1 MSVIETVNAI
11 LSDEEERK
19 PSREEAEEAVRTL
32 IRWAGDNPNREGL
45 IETPKRVVKAYEEYF
60 SGYAENPKSILEKT
74 FSETAN
80 YKDFVLLK
88 NINFESHCEH
98 HIAPIIGKASIAY
111 FPNNCIVGISKLAR
125 IVDVFAKRLQTQE
138 TMTSEIAQCI
148 QLNLNPKGVAVHISA
163 EHQCMSSR
171 GVNKSNVGM
180 ITTHFTGEFN
190 ENSKDKK
197 RFLTSLKHNSSLGF

>member
-11 LSDEEERK
+11 LNDEEDRK

-60 SGYAENPKSILEKT
+60 SGYTKNPKSILEKT

-80 YKDFVLLK
+80 YEDFVLLK
-88 NINFESHCEH
+88 NIDFESHCEH

-125 IVDVFAKRLQTQE
+125 IVNVFAKRLQTQE

-148 QLNLNPKGVAVHISA
+148 QLNLNPKGVAVYISA
-163 EHQCMSSR
+163 EHQCMSAR
-171 GVNKSNVGM
+171 GVHKSDVEM

-190 ENSKDKK
+190 ENSEAKK
-197 RFLTSLKHNSSLGF
+197 RFLTSLKHN

>member
-11 LSDEEERK
+11 LNDEEEKK

-32 IRWAGDNPNREGL
+32 IKWAGDNPNREGL

-60 SGYAENPKSILEKT
+60 SGYTKNPKSILEKT

-80 YKDFVLLK
+80 YEDFVLLK
-88 NINFESHCEH
+88 NIDFESHCEH

-111 FPNNCIVGISKLAR
+111 LPNNCIVGISKLAR
-125 IVDVFAKRLQTQE
+125 IVNVFAKRLQTQE

-148 QLNLNPKGVAVHISA
+148 QLNLDPKGVAVHINA
-163 EHQCMSSR
+163 EHQCMSAR
-171 GVNKSNVGM
+171 GVHKSDVEM

-190 ENSKDKK
+190 ENSEAKK
-197 RFLTSLKHNSSLGF
+197 RFLSSLKHN

>member
-11 LSDEEERK
+11 LNDEEDRK

-60 SGYAENPKSILEKT
+60 SGYTKNPKSILEKT

-80 YKDFVLLK
+80 YEDFVLLK
-88 NINFESHCEH
+88 NIDFESHCEH

-125 IVDVFAKRLQTQE
+125 IVNVFAKRLQTQE

-148 QLNLNPKGVAVHISA
+148 QLNLNPKGVAVYISA
-163 EHQCMSSR
+163 EHQCMSAR
-171 GVNKSNVGM
+171 GVHKSDVDM

-190 ENSKDKK
+190 ENSEAKK
-197 RFLTSLKHNSSLGF
+197 RFLTSLKHN

>member
-1 MSVIETVNAI
+1 MSVIETVKTI
-11 LSDEEERK
+11 LNDEEDRR

-32 IRWAGDNPNREGL
+32 IRWAGDNPDREGL

-60 SGYAENPKSILEKT
+60 SGYTKNPKSILEKT

-80 YKDFVLLK
+80 YEDFVLLK
-88 NINFESHCEH
+88 NIDFESHCEH

-125 IVDVFAKRLQTQE
+125 IVNVFAKRLQTQE
-138 TMTSEIAQCI
+138 TMTSEIAECI
-148 QLNLNPKGVAVHISA
+148 QLNLNPKGVAVHINA
-163 EHQCMSSR
+163 EHQCMSNR
-171 GVNKSNVGM
+171 GVKKSDVVM

-190 ENSKDKK
+190 ENSKHKK
-197 RFLTSLKHNSSLGF
+197 RFLTSLKHN

>member
-11 LSDEEERK
+11 LNDKEEKK

-32 IRWAGDNPNREGL
+32 IKWAGDNPNREGL

-60 SGYAENPKSILEKT
+60 SGYAKNPKSILEKT

-80 YKDFVLLK
+80 YQDFVLLK
-88 NINFESHCEH
+88 NIDFESHCEH

-111 FPNNCIVGISKLAR
+111 FPNNRIVGISKLAR

-148 QLNLNPKGVAVHISA
+148 QLNLNPKGVAVYISA
-163 EHQCMSSR
+163 EHQCMSAR
-171 GVNKSNVGM
+171 GVHKSDVEM

-190 ENSKDKK
+190 ENSEAKK
-197 RFLTSLKHNSSLGF
+197 RFLTSLNHN

>member
-11 LSDEEERK
+11 LNDEEDRR

-60 SGYAENPKSILEKT
+60 SGYKKNPKSILEKT
-74 FSETAN
+74 FSETGD

-125 IVDVFAKRLQTQE
+125 IVNVFAKRLQTQE
-138 TMTSEIAQCI
+138 TMTSEIANCI
-148 QLNLNPKGVAVHISA
+148 QLHLNPKGVAVQIIA
-163 EHQCMSSR
+163 EHQCMISR
-171 GVNKSNVGM
+171 GVHKSNVGV
-180 ITTHFTGEFN
+180 ITTHFLGEFN
-190 ENSKDKK
+190 ENSEAKK
-197 RFLTSLKHNSSLGF
+197 RFLSSLKHN

>member
-11 LSDEEERK
+11 LTDEEDRK

-60 SGYAENPKSILEKT
+60 SGYTKNPKSILEKT

-80 YKDFVLLK
+80 YEDFVLLK
-88 NINFESHCEH
+88 NIDFESHCEH

-125 IVDVFAKRLQTQE
+125 IVNVFAKRLQTQE

-148 QLNLNPKGVAVHISA
+148 QLNLNPKGVAVYISA
-163 EHQCMSSR
+163 EHQCMSAR
-171 GVNKSNVGM
+171 GVHKSDVEM

-190 ENSKDKK
+190 ENSEAKK
-197 RFLTSLKHNSSLGF
+197 RFLTSLNHN

>member
-11 LSDEEERK
+11 LNDEEDRK

-60 SGYAENPKSILEKT
+60 SGYTKNPKSILEKT

-80 YKDFVLLK
+80 YEDFVLLK
-88 NINFESHCEH
+88 NIDFESHCEH

-111 FPNNCIVGISKLAR
+111 LPNNCIVGVSKLAR
-125 IVDVFAKRLQTQE
+125 IVNVFAKRLQTQE

-148 QLNLNPKGVAVHISA
+148 QLNLNPKGVAVHINA
-163 EHQCMSSR
+163 EHQCMSAR
-171 GVNKSNVGM
+171 GVHKSDVEM

-190 ENSKDKK
+190 ENSEAKE
-197 RFLTSLKHNSSLGF
+197 RFLASLKHN

>member
-1 MSVIETVNAI
+1 MSVIETVKTI
-11 LSDEEERK
+11 LNDEEDRR

-32 IRWAGDNPNREGL
+32 IWWAGDNPNREGL

-60 SGYAENPKSILEKT
+60 SGYTKNPKSILEKT

-98 HIAPIIGKASIAY
+98 HIAPIIGEVSIAY

-138 TMTSEIAQCI
+138 TMTSEIAECI
-148 QLNLNPKGVAVHISA
+148 QLHLNPKGVAVHINA
-163 EHQCMSSR
+163 EHQCMSTR
-171 GVNKSNVGM
+171 GVHKSDVEM

-190 ENSKDKK
+190 ENSEAKK
-197 RFLTSLKHNSSLGF
+197 KFLTSLKHN

>member
-11 LSDEEERK
+11 LTDEEDRK

-60 SGYAENPKSILEKT
+60 SGYTKNPKSILEKT

-80 YKDFVLLK
+80 YEDFVLLK
-88 NINFESHCEH
+88 NIDFESHCEH

-125 IVDVFAKRLQTQE
+125 IVNVFAKRLQTQE

-148 QLNLNPKGVAVHISA
+148 QLNLNPKGVAVYISA
-163 EHQCMSSR
+163 EHHCMSAR
-171 GVNKSNVGM
+171 GVHKSDVEM

-190 ENSKDKK
+190 ENSEAKK
-197 RFLTSLKHNSSLGF
+197 RFLTSLNHN

>member
-1 MSVIETVNAI
+1 MKNKSENSNIIKFNPN
-11 LSDEEERK
+11 
-19 PSREEAEEAVRTL
+19 PSREEAMSAVKTL
-32 IRWAGDNPNREGL
+32 IAWAGDNPNREGL

-60 SGYAENPKSILEKT
+60 SGYTKNPKSILEKT

-80 YKDFVLLK
+80 YEDFVLLK
-88 NINFESHCEH
+88 NIDFESHCEH

-125 IVDVFAKRLQTQE
+125 IVNVFAKRLQTQE

-148 QLNLNPKGVAVHISA
+148 QLNLNPKGVAVYISA
-163 EHQCMSSR
+163 EHQCMSTR
-171 GVNKSNVGM
+171 GVHKSDVEM

-190 ENSKDKK
+190 ENSEAKK
-197 RFLTSLKHNSSLGF
+197 RFLTSLNHN

>member
-11 LSDEEERK
+11 LNDEEDRK

-60 SGYAENPKSILEKT
+60 SGYTKNPKSILEKT

-80 YKDFVLLK
+80 YEDFVLLK
-88 NINFESHCEH
+88 NIDFESHCEH

-125 IVDVFAKRLQTQE
+125 IVNVFAKRLQTQE

-148 QLNLNPKGVAVHISA
+148 QLNLNPKGVAVYISA
-163 EHQCMSSR
+163 EHQCMSAR
-171 GVNKSNVGM
+171 GVHKSDVEM

-190 ENSKDKK
+190 ENSEAKK
-197 RFLTSLKHNSSLGF
+197 RFLTSLNHN